1 MTHNCL
7 PHQARLELSAEPEVE
22 GQLFRPLSTD
32 EELLPGPFRATTYFA
47 PLITSRI
54 APLSTPWVASDEP
67 DGLSH
72 QLLAPL
78 ITSDER

>member
-7 PHQARLELSAEPEVE
+7 PHQARLELSAEIEVE
-22 GQLFRPLSTD
+22 GPLFRPLSAD
-32 EELLPGPFRATTYFA
+32 EDSLPGPFRATTYFV

-54 APLSTPWVASDEP
+54 APLITPR
-67 DGLSH
+67 
-72 QLLAPL
+72 